1 MDMDSVGGQQTPV
14 QGTQGTSVDA
24 NKKLDE
30 LHNDYIASVGNTTEI
45 DRHSKGY
52 ISYHQGRD
60 ESTSWCFAPSY
71 PDALAEIE
79 RHLGHPMLL
88 GGLLTVA
95 GGFPAYLETRAGYGK
110 TTMARALDERID
122 SLYQRL
128 GTDKNAARELAEFPF
143 ADVII
148 VEPKHDVAEL
158 IGMMTGG
165 SISGT
170 TAIAPTAEI
179 RTALERATRW
189 RMPNG
194 RMAKP
199 VLFVYDNAHT
209 PAFLRMIEARLKTA
223 LATNT
228 MYGMPYLTAT
238 HLLFAN
244 PNEENISSQLASLLM
259 PWITPANVTS
269 EYGLRGKPD
278 VSELIRKRGRII
290 AEVALEKALGKSI
303 NQIDESEILKHADAI
318 QEAFDEEIKERLE
331 YYGITRG
338 KESEVRK
345 MKAVEYLT
353 SDLGTPHYMD
363 AIATSVTRAGLDALT
378 AGWHW
383 RPAKEV
389 KPNNIYSQY
398 LETPGFKAA
407 YTPEELMEVAE
418 RHAAFAKAVRWN
430 EAMATTLFKDKE
442 SMLPEW
448 RRTKAFID
456 AHLSSRGEK
465 INWYNER
472 SAMNR
477 RDTIDAG
484 PDRSPRDWQRFVS
497 LSALFGAMGR
507 PDMVAYTIGTI
518 GGINPEVPMPNIT
531 VNDSP
536 VEVDRKLDEYFTAK
550 NLSPSVQAMLRGQ
563 KLTPEEYAAGLKQY
577 ARAVI
582 FTTQAEGGA

>member
-1 MDMDSVGGQQTPV
+1 
-14 QGTQGTSVDA
+14 
-24 NKKLDE
+24 
-30 LHNDYIASVGNTTEI
+30 
-45 DRHSKGY
+45 
-52 ISYHQGRD
+52 
-60 ESTSWCFAPSY
+60 
-71 PDALAEIE
+71 
-79 RHLGHPMLL
+79 
-88 GGLLTVA
+88 
-95 GGFPAYLETRAGYGK
+95 
-110 TTMARALDERID
+110 
-122 SLYQRL
+122 
-128 GTDKNAARELAEFPF
+128 
-143 ADVII
+143 
-148 VEPKHDVAEL
+148 
-158 IGMMTGG
+158 
-165 SISGT
+165 
-170 TAIAPTAEI
+170 
-179 RTALERATRW
+179 
-189 RMPNG
+189 MPNG

-209 PAFLRMIEARLKTA
+209 PAFLRLIESHLKTA
-223 LATNT
+223 LASNT

-259 PWITPANVTS
+259 PWITPANVTFG
-269 EYGLRGKPD
+269 YGLRGKPK
-278 VSELIRKRGRII
+278 VSELIRERGRTI

-378 AGWHW
+378 AGWHL
-383 RPAKEV
+383 RPVREMSPK
-389 KPNNIYSQY
+389 NIYSQY
-398 LETPGFKAA
+398 AGTPGFRAA
-407 YTPEELMEVAE
+407 YTDEELKEIAE

-430 EAMATTLFKDKE
+430 ESMALTLFNDP
-442 SMLPEW
+442 SMLPAW
-448 RRTKAFID
+448 RKVVSFID

-536 VEVDRKLDEYFTAK
+536 AEVDRKLDEYFTAK